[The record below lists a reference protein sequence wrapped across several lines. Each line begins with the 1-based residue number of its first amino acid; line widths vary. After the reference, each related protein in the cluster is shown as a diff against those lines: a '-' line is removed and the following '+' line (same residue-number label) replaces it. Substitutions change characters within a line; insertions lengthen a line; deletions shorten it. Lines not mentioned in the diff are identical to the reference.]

1 VTTCYASKSSAK
13 HSRLQHEA
21 PSISS
26 SEWQQQE
33 ERQSS
38 YGAYDA
44 SECTPPRQMARISKK
59 KSRGGI
65 EDASRLGEIVWIA
78 KIAHLALKHLRLK
91 EMFV

>member
-1 VTTCYASKSSAK
+1 
-13 HSRLQHEA
+13 
-21 PSISS
+21 
-26 SEWQQQE
+26 
-33 ERQSS
+33 
-38 YGAYDA
+38 
-44 SECTPPRQMARISKK
+44 MARISKK